1 MGNTTNVRILKSYAS
16 DPLIFLLPYTICDD
30 SNFADQNNKKQYI
43 AQPPIFHFSV
53 FIDNISC
60 CQVKQV
66 VFRPLQVPLIRARG
80 WHKHYMICFMASPY
94 IKFVRCE
101 DNMFKKVFKD
111 INYPNCVAR
120 SNFRNCGTYF
130 HSNLQIKSYDPLF
143 FKWAIL
149 GLFFFIFVF
158 SKHS

>member
-1 MGNTTNVRILKSYAS
+1 MGPQYSAFIAKLTVKSFTITIKSIGANAGFISMGNTTNVRILKSYAS

-30 SNFADQNNKKQYI
+30 SNFAEQNNKTQYI

-60 CQVKQV
+60 CHVKQV

-80 WHKHYMICFMASPY
+80 WHKHMICFMASPY

-111 INYPNCVAR
+111 INYPGEVN
-120 SNFRNCGTYF
+120 TLPYT
-130 HSNLQIKSYDPLF
+130 K
-143 FKWAIL
+143 
-149 GLFFFIFVF
+149 VF
-158 SKHS
+158 WE